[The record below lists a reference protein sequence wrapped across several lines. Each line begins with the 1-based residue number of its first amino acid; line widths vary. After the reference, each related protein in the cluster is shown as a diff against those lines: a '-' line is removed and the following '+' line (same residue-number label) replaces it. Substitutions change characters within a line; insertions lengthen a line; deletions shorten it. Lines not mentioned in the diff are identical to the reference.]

1 MRLFSDH
8 FCGVFLPV
16 AVLVLLLS
24 VAIPT
29 RSWAQKD
36 MGSIVGSVKDG
47 MGAVIADAKVVIT
60 DVDRGTLVNT
70 ISNASGEYVSGPLR
84 IGQYTVTVEKTT

>member
-1 MRLFSDH
+1 MRLFSHH
-8 FCGVFLPV
+8 FCSVF
-16 AVLVLLLS
+16 LLLS

-29 RSWAQKD
+29 SWAQKD

-47 MGAVIADAKVVIT
+47 TGAVIADAKVVIT

-70 ISNASGEYVSGPLR
+70 ISNASGEFIQFAMKFYF
-84 IGQYTVTVEKTT
+84 

>member
-1 MRLFSDH
+1 MRLFSHH

-29 RSWAQKD
+29 SWAQKD

-47 MGAVIADAKVVIT
+47 TGAVIADAKVVIT

-70 ISNASGEYVSGPLR
+70 ISNASGEFIQFAMKFYF
-84 IGQYTVTVEKTT
+84 